1 MMNISILDPDALG
14 VIPAEELALRQWV
27 ADWYDRALTD
37 GHIQLTY
44 ELDEPMAERLEA
56 YFKVG
61 LTPDDGVDALFGT
74 LH

>member
-1 MMNISILDPDALG
+1 MNISILDPEALA
-14 VIPAEELALRQWV
+14 VVPAEEFALRQWL

-44 ELDEPMAERLEA
+44 ELDEQTAARLEA
-56 YFKVG
+56 YFNVG
-61 LTPDDGVDALFGT
+61 LTPDDGVDALFGR